1 MYHLCQSF
9 VLKSLSLG
17 HDSEA
22 CQKRI
27 EKNPLRK
34 CFARNVS
41 IFWRADERADPDLG
55 VRRLTKGR
63 GLGGQ
68 KLSSKSLLSL

>member
-55 VRRLTKGR
+55 LRRLTKRARFR
-63 GLGGQ
+63 GAEVVF
-68 KLSSKSLLSL
+68 